1 MLSSSKAWRGTL
13 FVLAVYGGS
22 RIFYLIA
29 GAVFFATVPAGAFQ
43 RETTDVPYGSVNIWA
58 HWDGEHYARLAS
70 NGYLNPPNNMSPA
83 FFPLYPLA
91 MRSVAALLGGPLS
104 IDAFTLW
111 GMLVSLAVL
120 PFAFYFVYRIAED
133 GWGTE
138 VARKSLLLLAFFPAT
153 FFLNATYTESLFLAL
168 SAGAI
173 WAARV
178 RKDLFFACVLAGLA
192 TATRNVGIFLLVP
205 LAYEWYRN
213 AGYYRW
219 QGAYLA
225 LAPSGLLIYMGYLW
239 VRFGEPLLFYTDQQD
254 WNRQATGPLE
264 TISNA
269 GLRAYESVQWVFEP
283 ALRPQEVSLYVIADY
298 LSFAINAYN
307 LFFLIVALALLV
319 VGLRYLPLGLL
330 AYAFLV
336 SVPPALFGTPE
347 TPLMG
352 FPRYMLV
359 AFPLFIVLGSL
370 LKNRWAFAGWMA
382 FSVIFS
388 LVLTML
394 FITWRFVA

>member
-1 MLSSSKAWRGTL
+1 M
-13 FVLAVYGGS
+13 
-22 RIFYLIA
+22 
-29 GAVFFATVPAGAFQ
+29 
-43 RETTDVPYGSVNIWA
+43 
-58 HWDGEHYARLAS
+58 
-70 NGYLNPPNNMSPA
+70 
-83 FFPLYPLA
+83 
-91 MRSVAALLGGPLS
+91 
-104 IDAFTLW
+104 
-111 GMLVSLAVL
+111 
-120 PFAFYFVYRIAED
+120 
-133 GWGTE
+133 
-138 VARKSLLLLAFFPAT
+138 
-153 FFLNATYTESLFLAL
+153 FLAL

-359 AFPLFIVLGSL
+359 AFPLFTVLGSL